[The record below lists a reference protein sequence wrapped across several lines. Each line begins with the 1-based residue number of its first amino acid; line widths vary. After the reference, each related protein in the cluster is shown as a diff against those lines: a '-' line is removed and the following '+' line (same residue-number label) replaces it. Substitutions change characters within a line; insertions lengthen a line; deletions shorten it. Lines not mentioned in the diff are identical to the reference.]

1 MEKYGSLAT
10 QCFEYTDVFE
20 ICDRMP
26 YFFYQNLHFLFCCL
40 FLCGYCLKAMFISL
54 KKPAAINDGWI
65 LRCIR
70 AMQWWSLDAVSSTLP
85 WASQSCCQP
94 WEWDLP
100 TQRALA
106 LVIRNYL
113 HMCACTAYT
122 NCGCYP
128 RAVFILLRAS
138 DYVAAIWGMTFIR
151 RNMSIISS
159 RDSYI
164 SHYIDRQDR

>member
-1 MEKYGSLAT
+1 MLWIYWCVWNMWQNAIFLLSESSFFVLLLVSVWLLFKGN
-10 QCFEYTDVFE
+10 V
-20 ICDRMP
+20 
-26 YFFYQNLHFLFCCL
+26 YF
-40 FLCGYCLKAMFISL
+40 LK

-65 LRCIR
+65 LRCIQ
-70 AMQWWSLDAVSSTLP
+70 AMQWWPLDAVSSTLP

-122 NCGCYP
+122 NCCYYP

-138 DYVAAIWGMTFIR
+138 DDAATIWGVTFIR

-164 SHYIDRQDR
+164 SHYLDRQDR